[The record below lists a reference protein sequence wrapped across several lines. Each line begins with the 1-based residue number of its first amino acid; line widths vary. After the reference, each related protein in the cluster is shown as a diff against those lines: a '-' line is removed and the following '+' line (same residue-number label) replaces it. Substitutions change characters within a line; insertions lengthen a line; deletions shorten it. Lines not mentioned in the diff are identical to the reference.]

1 MLKKKCNILALCS
14 LALSLAIF
22 VLTYFLFHYLS
33 PDGGFTSVFQETP
46 AKPFITLFFG
56 VWGVMFLFA
65 SVMSV
70 LIGLI
75 FSEKKN

>member
-1 MLKKKCNILALCS
+1 MKKKCNILALCS

-33 PDGGFTSVFQETP
+33 PDGGFTSVFQDIP